1 MVDFQRRQHRLGRAC
16 VSTHQAARTQL
27 HAPEITDHDHCH
39 IPDPLVLNDIENGPT
54 RRARRLPIVIHGGTG
69 GPPGRAGHIGP
80 AVMARLGMVQTRP
93 LNQCQ
98 RLLPAGGRGRPG
110 DEAALTD
117 LRFRL
122 GFAGRNRP
130 GNTAGLCIGH
140 GAQYPLPFINRGRV
154 HTMQARLEQR
164 SFLFLLLI
172 VTALFLY
179 LMQPFFGAIF
189 WACAIAIIFFPAQ
202 RYFTR
207 LWGERPNLT
216 ALATLA
222 FCLTIVILPTL
233 FVAASF
239 VFEGVNLYQQIQAGE
254 IDPRAFIDRIGETV
268 PFVGTALESFGVD
281 IESLRERAVNAV
293 MQGGQFFAQSALNI
307 GQNTARFFIHFGVM
321 LYLAFFLL
329 RDGSYLRNLIGQ
341 AVPLSRERE
350 QLLLGK
356 FAEVT
361 RATIKGNVVI
371 AAIQGL
377 LGGFIFWALALPAAV
392 LWGVVM
398 GVLSLIPAVG
408 AGLIWVPAAI
418 YLFAIG
424 NWIQS
429 VVLVLFGTVV
439 IGLIDNLLRPVLVGR
454 DTKLPD
460 YMVLLS
466 TLGGLI
472 LFGING
478 FVIGPLIAALFT
490 AFWGIFIRDFK
501 HTDNQEA

>member
-1 MVDFQRRQHRLGRAC
+1 
-16 VSTHQAARTQL
+16 
-27 HAPEITDHDHCH
+27 
-39 IPDPLVLNDIENGPT
+39 
-54 RRARRLPIVIHGGTG
+54 
-69 GPPGRAGHIGP
+69 
-80 AVMARLGMVQTRP
+80 
-93 LNQCQ
+93 
-98 RLLPAGGRGRPG
+98 
-110 DEAALTD
+110 
-117 LRFRL
+117 
-122 GFAGRNRP
+122 
-130 GNTAGLCIGH
+130 
-140 GAQYPLPFINRGRV
+140 
-154 HTMQARLEQR
+154 MQARLEQS

-216 ALATLA
+216 ALATLG

-239 VFEGVNLYQQIQAGE
+239 VYEGVQLYQQIQAGE
-254 IDPRAFIDRIGETV
+254 LDPRAFLDRLGEAV
-268 PFVGTALESFGVD
+268 PFVGTSLEYVGVD
-281 IESLRERAVNAV
+281 IESLRERAINAL

-307 GQNTARFFIHFGVM
+307 GQNTARLFIHFGVM

-329 RDGSYLRNLIGQ
+329 RDGHELRNLIGQ
-341 AVPLSRERE
+341 AIPLSRERE

-371 AAIQGL
+371 AVIQGV
-377 LGGFIFWALALPAAV
+377 LGGFIFWALALPGAV

-424 NWIQS
+424 HWIQAI
-429 VVLVLFGTVV
+429 VLVLFGAVV

-466 TLGGLI
+466 TLGGLV

-501 HTDNQEA
+501 DHQGQMAEDP